1 MALLLLEIK
10 EEQVLLNE
18 TNSKSAY
25 FPMIVHTNPNPNPN
39 DSTIPQYVQKASTL
53 ILTGSNNF
61 IPTVPIGRGPTTGE
75 VLASDPRFSTLLI
88 ALGAAFGNETG
99 LEAPFTVFAPTNKA
113 FAKIDDETLAGL
125 LEDPD
130 ALQEGRNNYLS
141 AKIL

>member
-1 MALLLLEIK
+1 M
-10 EEQVLLNE
+10 
-18 TNSKSAY
+18 
-25 FPMIVHTNPNPNPN
+25 
-39 DSTIPQYVQKASTL
+39 IPQNVQKASTL

-113 FAKIDDETLAGL
+113 FAKIDEETLAGL

-141 AKIL
+141 EKFFKRF